1 MLTMKQEY
9 DELIAKLTPILPFE
23 VYATRDFVVQMRQKF
38 KITLNTKL
46 RVANLHNMMEVGGVC
61 CGIENLEHIEGKE
74 KEVVI
79 CGLTHLIIPN
89 DNPFYTEIIKYQTK
103 RVKWLSKQ

>member
-23 VYATRDFVVQMRQKF
+23 AYATRDLVVQLRQKF
-38 KITLNTKL
+38 KITLKTKL
-46 RVANLHNMMEVGGVC
+46 KISHLHNAVEEGGVC
-61 CGIENLEHIEGKE
+61 CGIENLENLEGE
-74 KEVVI
+74 QTEVVI

-89 DNPFYTEIIKYQTK
+89 NNPFYSEIIKYQTK
-103 RVKWLSKQ
+103 RVKWLAKQ